1 MREMIDVSGETQG
14 EDQINEVVKTD
25 LSNML

>member
-1 MREMIDVSGETQG
+1 MREMTDVSGETQG
-14 EDQINEVVKTD
+14 EDQINEVIKTD